1 MESVPQFLTCNS
13 DLRMITRLVDAVKE
27 MTLAPWGAWGSALLA
42 ALLLTPLVIWVA
54 RRRGWIDR
62 PSHDRWHD
70 RPVAL
75 MGGISIAASVVGGLL
90 LGPSASFV
98 PTGVWVGAGLMFLVG
113 LADDRWS
120 VPPTVKVLVQV
131 LATVLVLYEGIAFW
145 RGAPDWVSLPL
156 TFLWIIGVT
165 NAVNLIDGI
174 DGLAAAVTAVA
185 AGALALTGGTLGLAE
200 WTSVG
205 AAVTGASL
213 GFLVYNAPPAR
224 IFMGD
229 CGSLFLGYSL
239 AVLAL
244 VVQGKGGPVAGTLV
258 PVVVLAVPIFDV
270 TFVTITRI
278 LRGQPVTEGGTD
290 HTHHR
295 LTDLGLSEGQA
306 VVTLTAASLAFGGV
320 AVSTLWLSVPLA
332 VAIILLGVVA
342 CGIAGGYLDAA
353 TSPAPSSASHR
364 PSSLS
369 ARVGG
374 MMRTFVGGAHWKAV
388 LGVVADLMVVGA
400 AFVVALH
407 LRHGG
412 APPENLMTV
421 GYRVLPGLIAIKLV
435 VFYAFGLYEGIWR
448 HAGTAEIIR
457 LIVASTVASLACTL
471 GWGLVVGAAPPVALL
486 IIDGL
491 VATVGVGGIRFS
503 FRALRQSVGAHT
515 DGGPRSLI
523 YGSSTPA
530 VLVVRYLRAHP
541 ALKRTVVGLLD
552 EEPTR
557 QGYRLQGTEVLGRI
571 EDLPRL
577 ADEHEVEEVVVPLEA
592 TTSRQRRAIRKHCD
606 RLDLSYRRF
615 SVSLG
620 MPQDEESSSV
630 VLSAGDGAQENV

>member
-1 MESVPQFLTCNS
+1 
-13 DLRMITRLVDAVKE
+13 
-27 MTLAPWGAWGSALLA
+27 
-42 ALLLTPLVIWVA
+42 
-54 RRRGWIDR
+54 
-62 PSHDRWHD
+62 
-70 RPVAL
+70 
-75 MGGISIAASVVGGLL
+75 
-90 LGPSASFV
+90 
-98 PTGVWVGAGLMFLVG
+98 MFLVG
-113 LADDRWS
+113 FSDDRWS
-120 VPPTVKVLVQV
+120 VPPAVKVLVQV

-213 GFLVYNAPPAR
+213 GFLVYNVPPAR

-239 AVLAL
+239 AVTALA
-244 VVQGKGGPVAGTLV
+244 VQGGGGPVAGILV
-258 PVVVLAVPIFDV
+258 PVVVPAVPIFDV
-270 TFVTITRI
+270 TFVTVTRM
-278 LRGQPVTEGGTD
+278 LRGHPVTEGGTD

-295 LTDLGLSEGQA
+295 LIKLGLSEGQA
-306 VVTLTAASLAFGGV
+306 VLTLAAVGMAFGGV
-320 AVSTLWLSVPLA
+320 AVSTLWLSVPSA
-332 VAIILLGVVA
+332 VAIILLGFVA

-353 TSPAPSSASHR
+353 TSPEPSSASHR

-369 ARVGG
+369 ARVGA

-388 LGVVADLMVVGA
+388 LGVVADFLVVGA

-448 HAGTAEIIR
+448 HAGTDEIIR
-457 LIVASTVASLACTL
+457 LIVASTVASLACML
-471 GWGLVVGAAPPVALL
+471 GWRLVVGAAPPVALL

-491 VATVGVGGIRFS
+491 VATVGVGGVRFS
-503 FRALRQSVGAHT
+503 FRALRQLVASHT
-515 DGGPRSLI
+515 DGGPRALV

-530 VLVVRYLRAHP
+530 VLLVRYLRAHP
-541 ALKRTVVGLLD
+541 ALERTVVGLLD
-552 EEPTR
+552 DEPAR
-557 QGYRLQGTEVLGRI
+557 QGYQLQGTKVLGCT

-577 ADEHEVEEVVVPLEA
+577 ADAHDVEEVVVPLEA
-592 TTSRQRRAIRKHCD
+592 ATPRRRRALRETCD
-606 RLDLSYRRF
+606 RLDLAYRRF
-615 SVSLG
+615 LVSLDA
-620 MPQDEESSSV
+620 PQDEETSSV